1 MIDISRLLVWEMI
14 FAVPAVVTFA
24 ILVMIKLARDR
35 EARLPFTRLPLRA
48 PGESARRKADEIFES
63 FSLDLGLLCFAWPA
77 TGFVL
82 GLVQH
87 GELKLAAAIGLI
99 VSIAGAGIIGTRM
112 ASKLRTYADYR
123 IGSLGEQVVGR
134 ELDQLMAQGY
144 RVFHDVEFEGW
155 NIDHV
160 VVGPRGVFAVETK
173 TRRKPSKR
181 SGLEAKV
188 VFDGETL
195 TYPGKSH
202 ERDAIE
208 QASRNAESL
217 AKWIAE
223 SAAENIPVVP
233 VIALPGWALDIR
245 RYGPVAVYSAT
256 DMGEPML
263 KRGKTQLNPG
273 QIERITHQ
281 LRRVCEV
288 ESTGSPKS
296 T

>member
-1 MIDISRLLVWEMI
+1 
-14 FAVPAVVTFA
+14 
-24 ILVMIKLARDR
+24 
-35 EARLPFTRLPLRA
+35 
-48 PGESARRKADEIFES
+48 
-63 FSLDLGLLCFAWPA
+63 
-77 TGFVL
+77 
-82 GLVQH
+82 
-87 GELKLAAAIGLI
+87 
-99 VSIAGAGIIGTRM
+99 M

-144 RVFHDVEFEGW
+144 RVFHDVEFKSW

-160 VVGPRGVFAVETK
+160 VVGPKGVFAVETK

-195 TYPGKSH
+195 TYPGKTR
-202 ERDAIE
+202 ERDAID

-233 VIALPGWALDIR
+233 VIALPGWALDIKH
-245 RYGPVAVYSAT
+245 YGPVAVYSAT
-256 DMGEPML
+256 NMGEPML
-263 KRGKTQLNPG
+263 KRGKIQLNPA

-281 LRRVCEV
+281 LRRLCEV
-288 ESTGSPKS
+288 ESVDTAK
-296 T
+296 